1 MTRMIELLH
10 GEHRDVEKLLNVLE
24 DELKVFDRRERLDYE
39 VIQAIISYFQDYPD
53 CCHHPKE
60 DMIFD
65 KLKAR
70 NPPAA
75 KRIGDVE
82 AEHRQETERLDRVAR
97 VVRNVLLGREIA
109 RRRSVTL
116 CAISSITNGYTWQW
130 RSERYSRLPR
140 THCDRKIGRRSN
152 RSGTIKRKHCLTL
165 LWKRNVTHFETAFF
179 AGAAKTTRAGL
190 LIGTKSIERRAK
202 PVSSELDRSFNEAV
216 ETELLRR

>member
-1 MTRMIELLH
+1 MTRIIELLRE
-10 GEHRDVEKLLNVLE
+10 EHRDIEKLLLVLE
-24 DELKVFDRRERLDYE
+24 EELSVFDRRGRPDYE

-97 VVRNVLLGREIA
+97 VVRNVLLDRGVAGQTFSDVMRDFIYHQRVHMAMEERTLFPAAANALRPEDWQEIESKWNDKTETLFNVAMEEKCRALRDRILRWGRE
-109 RRRSVTL
+109 
-116 CAISSITNGYTWQW
+116 NN
-130 RSERYSRLPR
+130 ESRFV
-140 THCDRKIGRRSN
+140 DRHKE
-152 RSGTIKRKHCLTL
+152 H
-165 LWKRNVTHFETAFF
+165 
-179 AGAAKTTRAGL
+179 
-190 LIGTKSIERRAK
+190 
-202 PVSSELDRSFNEAV
+202 
-216 ETELLRR
+216 

>member
-24 DELKVFDRRERLDYE
+24 DELKVFDRRERPDYE

-97 VVRNVLLGREIA
+97 VVRNVLLDREVVRQTFSDVIRDFIDHQRVHMAMEERTLFPAAANALRPEDWQEIESKWNDKTETLFNVAMEEKCRSLRDRILRWGRE
-109 RRRSVTL
+109 
-116 CAISSITNGYTWQW
+116 NN
-130 RSERYSRLPR
+130 ESRFV
-140 THCDRKIGRRSN
+140 DRHKE
-152 RSGTIKRKHCLTL
+152 H
-165 LWKRNVTHFETAFF
+165 
-179 AGAAKTTRAGL
+179 
-190 LIGTKSIERRAK
+190 
-202 PVSSELDRSFNEAV
+202 
-216 ETELLRR
+216 

>member
-24 DELKVFDRRERLDYE
+24 DELKVFDRRERPDYE

-97 VVRNVLLGREIA
+97 VVRNVLLDREIA
-109 RRRSVTL
+109 RQTFSDVMRDFIDHQRVHMAMEERTL
-116 CAISSITNGYTWQW
+116 FPAAANALRPEDWQEIDSKW
-130 RSERYSRLPR
+130 NDKTETLFNVAMEEKCHSLRDRILRWGRENNESRFV
-140 THCDRKIGRRSN
+140 DRHKE
-152 RSGTIKRKHCLTL
+152 H
-165 LWKRNVTHFETAFF
+165 
-179 AGAAKTTRAGL
+179 
-190 LIGTKSIERRAK
+190 
-202 PVSSELDRSFNEAV
+202 
-216 ETELLRR
+216 

>member
-1 MTRMIELLH
+1 MTRMIELLR
-10 GEHRDVEKLLNVLE
+10 GEHRDIEQLLNVLE
-24 DELKVFDRRERLDYE
+24 DELKVFDRRERPDYE

-97 VVRNVLLGREIA
+97 VVRNVLLDREIA
-109 RRRSVTL
+109 RQTFSDVMRDFIDHQRVHMVMEERTLFPAAANALRPEDWQEIDSKWNDKTETLFNVAMEEKCRSL
-116 CAISSITNGYTWQW
+116 RDRILRWGRENN
-130 RSERYSRLPR
+130 ESRFV
-140 THCDRKIGRRSN
+140 DRHKE
-152 RSGTIKRKHCLTL
+152 H
-165 LWKRNVTHFETAFF
+165 
-179 AGAAKTTRAGL
+179 
-190 LIGTKSIERRAK
+190 
-202 PVSSELDRSFNEAV
+202 
-216 ETELLRR
+216 